1 MDRKIFE
8 KIMIFL
14 MIFKKI
20 LEFFQKKNIRG
31 PGQTSPAIWLGQN

>member
-14 MIFKKI
+14 MIFEKI
-20 LEFFQKKNIRG
+20 LDFFSKKKH
-31 PGQTSPAIWLGQN
+31 